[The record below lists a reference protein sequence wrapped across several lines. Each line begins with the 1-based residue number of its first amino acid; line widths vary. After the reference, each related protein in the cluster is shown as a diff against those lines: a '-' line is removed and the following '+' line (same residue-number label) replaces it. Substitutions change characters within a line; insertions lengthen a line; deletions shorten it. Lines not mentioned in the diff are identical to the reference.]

1 MKLDTHRS
9 RAMRTLIVYESMFG
23 NTRHIAEAIA
33 AALKPR
39 SEVEIVPVGQATPQ
53 LVAWAD
59 LVVVGAPTHA
69 HGMSSSNTRSN
80 AADRVVQPGNSLQLE
95 PEAEAIGVREWL
107 AKLPK
112 GTGKAAVAFDTRIK
126 APSIITGRAS
136 TSIAKALHAH
146 GFKLAIEPESFL
158 VTTHNGLVEG
168 ELERAREWAEALVG
182 GLVPVS

>member
-1 MKLDTHRS
+1 
-9 RAMRTLIVYESMFG
+9 MRTLIVYESMFG
-23 NTRHIAEAIA
+23 NTRHVAEAIA

-39 SEVEIVPVGQATPQ
+39 SEIEIVPVGKATPQ

-59 LVVVGAPTHA
+59 LVIVGAPTHV
-69 HGMSSSNTRSN
+69 HGMSSTNSRHS
-80 AADRVVQPGNSLQLE
+80 AADRVVQPGNTLQLE
-95 PEAEAIGVREWL
+95 PEAEATGIREWL
-107 AKLPK
+107 ATLPK

-158 VTTHNGLVEG
+158 VTSQSGLVEG
-168 ELERAREWAEALVG
+168 ELDRAREWAEGLVG